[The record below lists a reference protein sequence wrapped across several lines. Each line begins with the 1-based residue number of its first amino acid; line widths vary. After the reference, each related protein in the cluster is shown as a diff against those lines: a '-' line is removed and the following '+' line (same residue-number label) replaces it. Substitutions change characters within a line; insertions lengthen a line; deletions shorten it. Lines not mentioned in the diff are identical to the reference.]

1 MKTSKRLLSIVL
13 MLAMLVSMFT
23 VMAFAGD
30 KVKVTFDIGKGGTAS
45 IGNKT
50 LKSREYSFTLAEI
63 NNAYVVVSPK
73 SGFVAD
79 VMIGDTKLDQAQANY
94 GFSLSSDMDGK
105 TIKITFSEK
114 DAGGEPEPTPDPE
127 PSTNVNLRIGV
138 WASDVQ
144 NAEILR
150 DGKALDI
157 TTAVSFTEEELKE
170 GVKLTAN
177 ADDKT
182 YSVKWTLNEGTPVEG
197 KTFTLPTDLKDGSKL
212 LVEFTADTKPEPE
225 TKHTLTVSS
234 KDDSMGLIQY
244 GENEKKSI
252 DFSLEKKEKVTVKA
266 VAKKGYEFVEWRADG
281 IELTRSQK
289 KQDATLKI
297 TMPDND
303 VKVTAVF
310 QKKTVSGD
318 YKLTL
323 DVSRHGDVYENST
336 RGDDAKSYYWLDD
349 DDELTFKAVA
359 DKGYEVRWRIGKG
372 RWNYTSKITV
382 NARDMG
388 WDNATLDI
396 DFVSSSSTPSS
407 KNYTLS
413 IDITG
418 GKHGTL
424 SYKNSTVSDGK
435 TYSLEKN
442 DTMTFKAEPDKGYVA
457 AWKFGTETY
466 VGSSY
471 TVKMGSKDA
480 TLYVSFVD
488 KNDYRWG
495 NLPFHDVTNR
505 DWYYDDVLYAY
516 INGLM
521 DGISMTSFGADQN
534 TTRGQVVTILW
545 RLTGEPR
552 AARNNQFTDVS
563 SNAYY
568 NTAISWAAEN
578 GIVKGYD
585 SKTFRPNA
593 NVTREQLAA
602 ILYRYAE
609 YMNLSTRG
617 ASNLTKFDDYYSIG
631 TWARDSLAWANYH
644 GLINGVDSYHIDP
657 KGNTTR
663 AQLAAILHRFAVE
676 FA

>member
-30 KVKVTFDIGKGGTAS
+30 EVKVTFDIGKGGTAS

-63 NNAYVVVSPK
+63 NSAYVVVSPK
-73 SGFVAD
+73 SGYVAD

-105 TIKITFSEK
+105 TITISFSEK
-114 DAGGEPEPTPDPE
+114 DAGEEPEPTPDPE
-127 PSTNVNLRIGV
+127 PSAAVKLRIGV
-138 WASDVQ
+138 SIQ

-157 TTAVSFTEEELKE
+157 TTAVSFTKE
-170 GVKLTAN
+170 DLNKGVTLTAC

-197 KTFTLPTDLKDGSKL
+197 ETFNLPADLKDDSKL
-212 LVEFTADTKPEPE
+212 FVEFTADTKPEPE

-266 VAKKGYEFVEWRADG
+266 VAKKGYEFVEWRSDD
-281 IELTRSQK
+281 IELTRSQ

-310 QKKTVSGD
+310 QKKTTSGD

-359 DKGYEVRWRIGKG
+359 DKGYEVRWRIDKG

-382 NARDMG
+382 NARAMG

-396 DFVSSSSTPSS
+396 DFVDSGSTPSS

-563 SNAYY
+563 SSAYY

-609 YMNLSTRG
+609 YMNLSTKG
-617 ASNLTKFDDYYSIG
+617 ASNLTKFDDYYTIG

>member
-73 SGFVAD
+73 SGYVAD
-79 VMIGDTKLDQAQANY
+79 VTIGDTKLDQAQANY

-127 PSTNVNLRIGV
+127 PSTNVNLSIGM

-157 TTAVSFTEEELKE
+157 TTAVSFTQEELNR
-170 GVKLTAN
+170 GVTLTAR
-177 ADDKT
+177 ADNKT
-182 YSVKWTLNEGTPVEG
+182 YSVKWTLNEGAPVEG
-197 KTFTLPTDLKDGSKL
+197 KTFTLPTDLKAGSKL
-212 LVEFTADTKPEPE
+212 FVEFTVDTKPEPE

-266 VAKKGYEFVEWRADG
+266 VAKKGYEFVEWRSDD
-281 IELTRSQK
+281 IKLTPSQ

-609 YMNLSTRG
+609 YMNLSTKG
-617 ASNLTKFDDYYSIG
+617 ASNLTKFDD
-631 TWARDSLAWANYH
+631 
-644 GLINGVDSYHIDP
+644 
-657 KGNTTR
+657 
-663 AQLAAILHRFAVE
+663 
-676 FA
+676 

>member
-30 KVKVTFDIGKGGTAS
+30 KVKVTFDIGKDGTAS

-63 NNAYVVVSPK
+63 NSAYVVVSPK
-73 SGFVAD
+73 SGYVAD

-105 TIKITFSEK
+105 TITISFSEK
-114 DAGGEPEPTPDPE
+114 DAGEEPEPTPDPE
-127 PSTNVNLRIGV
+127 PSAAVKLRIGV
-138 WASDVQ
+138 SIQ

-157 TTAVSFTEEELKE
+157 TTAVSFTKE
-170 GVKLTAN
+170 DLNKGVTLTAC

-197 KTFTLPTDLKDGSKL
+197 ETFNLPADLKDDSKL
-212 LVEFTADTKPEPE
+212 FVEFTADTKPEPE

-266 VAKKGYEFVEWRADG
+266 VAKKGYEFVEWRSDG
-281 IELTRSQK
+281 IELTRSQ

-310 QKKTVSGD
+310 QKKTTSGD

-359 DKGYEVRWRIGKG
+359 DKGYEVRWRIDKG

-382 NARDMG
+382 NARAMG

-396 DFVSSSSTPSS
+396 DFVDSGSTPSS

-457 AWKFGTETY
+457 AWKFGTEVY
-466 VGSSY
+466 VGNSY

-563 SNAYY
+563 SSAYY

-609 YMNLSTRG
+609 YMNLSTKG
-617 ASNLTKFDDYYSIG
+617 ASNLTKFDDYYTIG

-676 FA
+676 FG

>member
-63 NNAYVVVSPK
+63 NNGGGGGGGK

-281 IELTRSQK
+281 IELTRSQ

-676 FA
+676 FG

>member
-50 LKSREYSFTLAEI
+50 LKSSEYSFTLAEI

-114 DAGGEPEPTPDPE
+114 DAGGEPE

-197 KTFTLPTDLKDGSKL
+197 KTFTLPTDLKDGRKL

-281 IELTRSQK
+281 IELTRSQ

>member
-1 MKTSKRLLSIVL
+1 

-114 DAGGEPEPTPDPE
+114 DAGGEPE

-289 KQDATLKI
+289 QDATLKI

-442 DTMTFKAEPDKGYVA
+442 DTMTIKAEPDKGYVA
-457 AWKFGTETY
+457 AGQFGTETY

-609 YMNLSTRG
+609 YMNLSTKG
-617 ASNLTKFDDYYSIG
+617 ASNLTKFDDYYTIG

-676 FA
+676 FG

>member
-234 KDDSMGLIQY
+234 KDDLMGLIQY

-266 VAKKGYEFVEWRADG
+266 VAKKGYEFVEWRSDD
-281 IELTRSQK
+281 IKLTPSQ

-676 FA
+676 FG

>member
-1 MKTSKRLLSIVL
+1 

-50 LKSREYSFTLAEI
+50 LKSGEYSFTLAEI

-73 SGFVAD
+73 SGHVAD
-79 VMIGDTKLDQAQANY
+79 VMIDDTKLDQAQANY

-127 PSTNVNLRIGV
+127 PSANVNLRIGM

-157 TTAVSFTEEELKE
+157 TTAVSFTQEELNR
-170 GVKLTAN
+170 GVTLTAR
-177 ADDKT
+177 ADNKT

-197 KTFTLPTDLKDGSKL
+197 KTFTLPTDLKNDSKL
-212 LVEFTADTKPEPE
+212 FVEFTVDTKPEPE

-266 VAKKGYEFVEWRADG
+266 VAKKGYEFVEWRSDG
-281 IELTRSQK
+281 IELTRSQ

-359 DKGYEVRWRIGKG
+359 DKGYEVRWRIDKG

-424 SYKNSTVSDGK
+424 SYKNSVISDGK

-457 AWKFGTETY
+457 AWKF
-466 VGSSY
+466 GSSY

-657 KGNTTR
+657 KGNPPR

-676 FA
+676 FG

>member
-23 VMAFAGD
+23 VMSFAGD

-73 SGFVAD
+73 SGYVAD

-197 KTFTLPTDLKDGSKL
+197 KTFTLPTDLKVGSKL

-281 IELTRSQK
+281 IELTRSQ

-609 YMNLSTRG
+609 YMNLSTKG

>member
-63 NNAYVVVSPK
+63 NSAYVVVSPK
-73 SGFVAD
+73 SGYVAD
-79 VMIGDTKLDQAQANY
+79 VMIGDTKMDQAQANY

-114 DAGGEPEPTPDPE
+114 DAGGEPEP
-127 PSTNVNLRIGV
+127 STNVNLRIGM

-157 TTAVSFTEEELKE
+157 TTAVSFTQEELNR
-170 GVKLTAN
+170 GVTLTAR
-177 ADDKT
+177 ADNKT

-212 LVEFTADTKPEPE
+212 FVEFTVDTKPEPE

-266 VAKKGYEFVEWRADG
+266 VAKKGYEFVEWRSDD
-281 IELTRSQK
+281 IKLTPSQ

-396 DFVSSSSTPSS
+396 DFVDSGSTPSS

-457 AWKFGTETY
+457 AWKFGTEVY
-466 VGSSY
+466 VGNSY

>member
-182 YSVKWTLNEGTPVEG
+182 YSVKWTLNEGTPVED

-281 IELTRSQK
+281 IELTRSQ

-609 YMNLSTRG
+609 YMNLSTKG
-617 ASNLTKFDDYYSIG
+617 ASNLTKFDDYYTIG

-676 FA
+676 FG

>member
-30 KVKVTFDIGKGGTAS
+30 EVKVTFDIGKGGTAS

-50 LKSREYSFTLAEI
+50 LNSREYSFTLAEI

-73 SGFVAD
+73 SGYVAD
-79 VMIGDTKLDQAQANY
+79 VMIGDAKLDQAQANY

-114 DAGGEPEPTPDPE
+114 DAGGEPE

-157 TTAVSFTEEELKE
+157 TTAVSFTQEELNR
-170 GVKLTAN
+170 GLTLTAR
-177 ADDKT
+177 ADNKT

-197 KTFTLPTDLKDGSKL
+197 KTFTLPTDLKNDSKL
-212 LVEFTADTKPEPE
+212 FVEFTVGTKPEPE

-266 VAKKGYEFVEWRADG
+266 VAKKGYEFVEWRSDG
-281 IELTRSQK
+281 IELTRSQ

-676 FA
+676 FG

>member
-30 KVKVTFDIGKGGTAS
+30 EVKVTFDIGKDGTAS

-63 NNAYVVVSPK
+63 NSAYVVVSPK
-73 SGFVAD
+73 SGYVAD

-105 TIKITFSEK
+105 TITISFSEK
-114 DAGGEPEPTPDPE
+114 DAGEEPEPTPDPE
-127 PSTNVNLRIGV
+127 PSAAVKLRIGV
-138 WASDVQ
+138 SIQ

-157 TTAVSFTEEELKE
+157 TTAVSFTKE
-170 GVKLTAN
+170 DLNKGVTLTAC

-197 KTFTLPTDLKDGSKL
+197 ETFNLPADLKDDSKL
-212 LVEFTADTKPEPE
+212 FVEFTADTKPEPE

-266 VAKKGYEFVEWRADG
+266 VAKKGYEFVEWRSDG
-281 IELTRSQK
+281 IELTRSQ

-310 QKKTVSGD
+310 QKKTTSGD

-359 DKGYEVRWRIGKG
+359 DKGYEVRWRIDKG

-396 DFVSSSSTPSS
+396 DFVDSGSTPSS

-563 SNAYY
+563 SSAYY

-609 YMNLSTRG
+609 YMNLSTKG
-617 ASNLTKFDDYYSIG
+617 ASNLTKFDDYYTIG

>member
-63 NNAYVVVSPK
+63 NSAYVVVSPK
-73 SGFVAD
+73 SGYVAD
-79 VMIGDTKLDQAQANY
+79 VMIGDAKLDQAQANY

-114 DAGGEPEPTPDPE
+114 DAGGEPEP
-127 PSTNVNLRIGV
+127 STNVNLRIGM

-157 TTAVSFTEEELKE
+157 TTAVSFTQEELNR
-170 GVKLTAN
+170 GVTLTAR
-177 ADDKT
+177 ADNKT
-182 YSVKWTLNEGTPVEG
+182 YSVKWTLNESTPVEG
-197 KTFTLPTDLKDGSKL
+197 KTFTLPTDLKNDSKL
-212 LVEFTADTKPEPE
+212 FVEFTVDTKPEPE

-281 IELTRSQK
+281 IELTRSQ

-424 SYKNSTVSDGK
+424 SYKNSVISDGK

-676 FA
+676 FG

>member
-182 YSVKWTLNEGTPVEG
+182 YSVKWTLNEGTPVED

-266 VAKKGYEFVEWRADG
+266 VAKKGYEFVEWRSDG
-281 IELTRSQK
+281 IELTPSQ

-388 WDNATLDI
+388 WENATLDI
-396 DFVSSSSTPSS
+396 DFVDSSSTPSS

-424 SYKNSTVSDGK
+424 SYKNSVISDGK

>member
-1 MKTSKRLLSIVL
+1 
-13 MLAMLVSMFT
+13 
-23 VMAFAGD
+23 
-30 KVKVTFDIGKGGTAS
+30 
-45 IGNKT
+45 
-50 LKSREYSFTLAEI
+50 
-63 NNAYVVVSPK
+63 
-73 SGFVAD
+73 
-79 VMIGDTKLDQAQANY
+79 
-94 GFSLSSDMDGK
+94 
-105 TIKITFSEK
+105 
-114 DAGGEPEPTPDPE
+114 
-127 PSTNVNLRIGV
+127 
-138 WASDVQ
+138 
-144 NAEILR
+144 
-150 DGKALDI
+150 
-157 TTAVSFTEEELKE
+157 
-170 GVKLTAN
+170 
-177 ADDKT
+177 
-182 YSVKWTLNEGTPVEG
+182 
-197 KTFTLPTDLKDGSKL
+197 
-212 LVEFTADTKPEPE
+212 
-225 TKHTLTVSS
+225 
-234 KDDSMGLIQY
+234 MGLIQY

-266 VAKKGYEFVEWRADG
+266 VAKKGYEFVEWRSDG
-281 IELTRSQK
+281 IELTRSQ

-359 DKGYEVRWRIGKG
+359 DKGYEVRWRIDKG

-418 GKHGTL
+418 GKHGTV

-617 ASNLTKFDDYYSIG
+617 ASNLTKFDDYYTIG

>member
-50 LKSREYSFTLAEI
+50 LISREYSFTLAEI
-63 NNAYVVVSPK
+63 NSAYVVVSPK
-73 SGFVAD
+73 SGYVAD

-127 PSTNVNLRIGV
+127 PSANVNLRIGM

-281 IELTRSQK
+281 IELTRSQ

-609 YMNLSTRG
+609 YMNLSTKG
-617 ASNLTKFDDYYSIG
+617 ASNLTKFDDYYTIG

-676 FA
+676 FG

>member
-1 MKTSKRLLSIVL
+1 
-13 MLAMLVSMFT
+13 
-23 VMAFAGD
+23 MASAC
-30 KVKVTFDIGKGGTAS
+30 
-45 IGNKT
+45 
-50 LKSREYSFTLAEI
+50 R
-63 NNAYVVVSPK
+63 
-73 SGFVAD
+73 
-79 VMIGDTKLDQAQANY
+79 
-94 GFSLSSDMDGK
+94 K

-127 PSTNVNLRIGV
+127 PSTNVNLRIGM

-157 TTAVSFTEEELKE
+157 TTAVSFTQEELNR
-170 GVKLTAN
+170 GVTLTAR
-177 ADDKT
+177 ADNKT

-212 LVEFTADTKPEPE
+212 FVEFTDEYFEGKYKLKIWTDNGGSDGTKPEPE

-266 VAKKGYEFVEWRADG
+266 VAKKGYEFVEWRSDG
-281 IELTRSQK
+281 IELTRSQ

-359 DKGYEVRWRIGKG
+359 DKGYEVRWRIDKG

-418 GKHGTL
+418 GKHGTV

-617 ASNLTKFDDYYSIG
+617 ASNLTKFDDYYTIG

>member
-73 SGFVAD
+73 SGHVAD
-79 VMIGDTKLDQAQANY
+79 VMIDDTKLDQAQANY

-197 KTFTLPTDLKDGSKL
+197 KTFTLPTDLKDGIKL

-281 IELTRSQK
+281 IELTRSQ

>member
-182 YSVKWTLNEGTPVEG
+182 YSVKWTLKEGTPVEG
-197 KTFTLPTDLKDGSKL
+197 KTFTLPTDLKNGSKL

-281 IELTRSQK
+281 IELTRSQ

-609 YMNLSTRG
+609 YMNLSTKG
-617 ASNLTKFDDYYSIG
+617 ASNLTKFDDYYTIG

-676 FA
+676 FG

>member
-1 MKTSKRLLSIVL
+1 

-50 LKSREYSFTLAEI
+50 LKSSEYSFTLAEI

-114 DAGGEPEPTPDPE
+114 DAGGEPE

-197 KTFTLPTDLKDGSKL
+197 KTFTLPTDLKDGRKL

-281 IELTRSQK
+281 IELTRSQ

>member
-30 KVKVTFDIGKGGTAS
+30 EVKVTFDIGKGGTAS

-50 LKSREYSFTLAEI
+50 LKSREYNFTLAEI

-73 SGFVAD
+73 SGYVAD

-157 TTAVSFTEEELKE
+157 TTAVSFTQEELNR
-170 GVKLTAN
+170 GVTLTAR
-177 ADDKT
+177 ADNKT

-212 LVEFTADTKPEPE
+212 LVEFTVDTKPEPE

-266 VAKKGYEFVEWRADG
+266 VAKKGYEFVEWRSDG
-281 IELTRSQK
+281 IELTRSQ

-303 VKVTAVF
+303 VKGTAVF

-323 DVSRHGDVYENST
+323 NVSRHGDVYENST

-359 DKGYEVRWRIGKG
+359 DKGYEVRWRIDKG

-609 YMNLSTRG
+609 YMTVARSG
-617 ASNLTKFDDYYSIG
+617 ASEVWKVG
-631 TWARDSLAWANYH
+631 
-644 GLINGVDSYHIDP
+644 
-657 KGNTTR
+657 
-663 AQLAAILHRFAVE
+663 
-676 FA
+676 

>member
-30 KVKVTFDIGKGGTAS
+30 KVKVTFDIGKDGTAS

-63 NNAYVVVSPK
+63 NSAYVVVSPK
-73 SGFVAD
+73 SGYVAD

-105 TIKITFSEK
+105 TITISFSEK
-114 DAGGEPEPTPDPE
+114 DAGEEPEPTPDPE
-127 PSTNVNLRIGV
+127 PSAAVKLRIGV
-138 WASDVQ
+138 SIQ

-157 TTAVSFTEEELKE
+157 TTAVSFTKE
-170 GVKLTAN
+170 DLNKGVTLTAC

-197 KTFTLPTDLKDGSKL
+197 ETFNLPADLKDDSKL
-212 LVEFTADTKPEPE
+212 FVEFTADTKPEPE

-266 VAKKGYEFVEWRADG
+266 VAKKGYEFVEWRSDG
-281 IELTRSQK
+281 IELTRSQ

-310 QKKTVSGD
+310 QKKTTSGD

-359 DKGYEVRWRIGKG
+359 DKGYEVRWRIDKG

-382 NARDMG
+382 NARAMG

-396 DFVSSSSTPSS
+396 DFVDSGSTPSS

-457 AWKFGTETY
+457 AWKFGTEVY
-466 VGSSY
+466 VGNSY

-563 SNAYY
+563 SSAYY

-609 YMNLSTRG
+609 YMNLSTKG

>member
-1 MKTSKRLLSIVL
+1 

-114 DAGGEPEPTPDPE
+114 DAGGEPE

-281 IELTRSQK
+281 IELTRSQ

-609 YMNLSTRG
+609 YMNLSTKG
-617 ASNLTKFDDYYSIG
+617 ASNLTKFDDYYTIG

-676 FA
+676 FG

>member
-127 PSTNVNLRIGV
+127 PSANVNLRIGM

-281 IELTRSQK
+281 IELTRSQ

-609 YMNLSTRG
+609 YMNLSTKG
-617 ASNLTKFDDYYSIG
+617 ASNLTKFDDYYTIG

-676 FA
+676 FG

>member
-50 LKSREYSFTLAEI
+50 LKSGEYSFTLAEI

-73 SGFVAD
+73 SGYVAD
-79 VMIGDTKLDQAQANY
+79 VMIGDAKLDQAQANY

-114 DAGGEPEPTPDPE
+114 DAGGEPEP
-127 PSTNVNLRIGV
+127 STNVNLRIGM

-157 TTAVSFTEEELKE
+157 TTAVSFTQEELNR
-170 GVKLTAN
+170 GVTLTAR
-177 ADDKT
+177 ADNKT
-182 YSVKWTLNEGTPVEG
+182 YSVKWTLNESTPVEG
-197 KTFTLPTDLKDGSKL
+197 KTFTLPTDLKNDSKL
-212 LVEFTADTKPEPE
+212 FVEFTVDTKPEPE

-266 VAKKGYEFVEWRADG
+266 VAKKGYEFVEWRSDG
-281 IELTRSQK
+281 IELTRSQ

>member
-50 LKSREYSFTLAEI
+50 LKSGEYSFTLAEI

-73 SGFVAD
+73 SGYVAD
-79 VMIGDTKLDQAQANY
+79 VMIDDTKLDQAQANY

-114 DAGGEPEPTPDPE
+114 DAGGEPEP
-127 PSTNVNLRIGV
+127 STNVNLRIGM

-157 TTAVSFTEEELKE
+157 TTAVSFTQEELNR
-170 GVKLTAN
+170 GVTLTAR
-177 ADDKT
+177 ADNKT

-197 KTFTLPTDLKDGSKL
+197 KTFTLPTDLKNDSKL
-212 LVEFTADTKPEPE
+212 FVEFTVDTKPEPE

-266 VAKKGYEFVEWRADG
+266 VAKKGYEFVEWRSDG
-281 IELTRSQK
+281 IELTRSQ

-359 DKGYEVRWRIGKG
+359 DKGYEVRWRIDKG

-424 SYKNSTVSDGK
+424 SYKNSVISDGK

>member
-1 MKTSKRLLSIVL
+1 
-13 MLAMLVSMFT
+13 
-23 VMAFAGD
+23 
-30 KVKVTFDIGKGGTAS
+30 
-45 IGNKT
+45 
-50 LKSREYSFTLAEI
+50 
-63 NNAYVVVSPK
+63 
-73 SGFVAD
+73 
-79 VMIGDTKLDQAQANY
+79 
-94 GFSLSSDMDGK
+94 
-105 TIKITFSEK
+105 
-114 DAGGEPEPTPDPE
+114 
-127 PSTNVNLRIGV
+127 
-138 WASDVQ
+138 
-144 NAEILR
+144 
-150 DGKALDI
+150 
-157 TTAVSFTEEELKE
+157 
-170 GVKLTAN
+170 
-177 ADDKT
+177 
-182 YSVKWTLNEGTPVEG
+182 
-197 KTFTLPTDLKDGSKL
+197 
-212 LVEFTADTKPEPE
+212 
-225 TKHTLTVSS
+225 
-234 KDDSMGLIQY
+234 
-244 GENEKKSI
+244 
-252 DFSLEKKEKVTVKA
+252 
-266 VAKKGYEFVEWRADG
+266 
-281 IELTRSQK
+281 
-289 KQDATLKI
+289 
-297 TMPDND
+297 
-303 VKVTAVF
+303 
-310 QKKTVSGD
+310 
-318 YKLTL
+318 
-323 DVSRHGDVYENST
+323 
-336 RGDDAKSYYWLDD
+336 
-349 DDELTFKAVA
+349 
-359 DKGYEVRWRIGKG
+359 
-372 RWNYTSKITV
+372 
-382 NARDMG
+382 MG

>member
-23 VMAFAGD
+23 VMAFAEDTITITVNVTGD
-30 KVKVTFDIGKGGTAS
+30 GKGNVKLLTEGGNVEHIATTSTSWTIEKDKLENAAIFATAEDGS
-45 IGNKT
+45 TAKLYFDGAVVGSNAIDLSDIDTDFAVTAEFTKVSGGDAPVEAAYDLTVTINDGGVKGAKVLAYGSALSSGSKISVFKGDTWEFTTEADEDYTVVWKLDGKKVSSKISYTLDKT
-50 LKSREYSFTLAEI
+50 LKSSKEHTLEAI
-63 NNAYVVVSPK
+63 
-73 SGFVAD
+73 F
-79 VMIGDTKLDQAQANY
+79 
-94 GFSLSSDMDGK
+94 
-105 TIKITFSEK
+105 
-114 DAGGEPEPTPDPE
+114 
-127 PSTNVNLRIGV
+127 
-138 WASDVQ
+138 
-144 NAEILR
+144 
-150 DGKALDI
+150 
-157 TTAVSFTEEELKE
+157 TAVPKPAESY
-170 GVKLTAN
+170 KLTAN
-177 ADDKT
+177 VQKIDNKYPGT
-182 YSVKWTLNEGTPVEG
+182 VKIDRG
-197 KTFTLPTDLKDGSKL
+197 
-212 LVEFTADTKPEPE
+212 TADTSVSAKIESGE
-225 TKHTLTVSS
+225 TVTLRAYEKDGYKFVKWVSEDYTIGTNEAKNS
-234 KDDSMGLIQY
+234 K
-244 GENEKKSI
+244 
-252 DFSLEKKEKVTVKA
+252 
-266 VAKKGYEFVEWRADG
+266 
-281 IELTRSQK
+281 LT
-289 KQDATLKI
+289 I
-297 TMPDND
+297 TMPE
-303 VKVTAVF
+303 KAATITATF
-310 QKKTVSGD
+310 KKIETTGK

-359 DKGYEVRWRIGKG
+359 DKGYEVRWRIDKG

-396 DFVSSSSTPSS
+396 DFVDSGSTPSS

>member
-50 LKSREYSFTLAEI
+50 LKSGEYSFTLAEI

-73 SGFVAD
+73 SGYVAD
-79 VMIGDTKLDQAQANY
+79 VMIGDAKLDQAQANY

-114 DAGGEPEPTPDPE
+114 DAGGEPEP
-127 PSTNVNLRIGV
+127 STNVNLRIGM

-157 TTAVSFTEEELKE
+157 TTAVSFTQEELNR
-170 GVKLTAN
+170 GVTLTAR
-177 ADDKT
+177 ADNKT
-182 YSVKWTLNEGTPVEG
+182 YSVKWTLNESTPVEG
-197 KTFTLPTDLKDGSKL
+197 KTFTLPTDLKNDSKL
-212 LVEFTADTKPEPE
+212 FVEFTVDTKPEPE

-266 VAKKGYEFVEWRADG
+266 VAKKGYEFVEWRSDG
-281 IELTRSQK
+281 IELTRSQ

-552 AARNNQFTDVS
+552 AVRNNQFTDVS

>member
-30 KVKVTFDIGKGGTAS
+30 KVKVTFDIGKDGTAS

-63 NNAYVVVSPK
+63 NSAYVVVSPK
-73 SGFVAD
+73 SGYVAD

-105 TIKITFSEK
+105 TIKINFSEK

-157 TTAVSFTEEELKE
+157 TTAVSFTQEELNR
-170 GVKLTAN
+170 GVTLTAR
-177 ADDKT
+177 ADNKT

-212 LVEFTADTKPEPE
+212 FVEFMVDTKPEPE

-266 VAKKGYEFVEWRADG
+266 VAKKGYEFVEWRSDD
-281 IELTRSQK
+281 IELTRSQ

-336 RGDDAKSYYWLDD
+336 RGDAAKSYYWLDD

-359 DKGYEVRWRIGKG
+359 DKGYEVRWRIDKG

>member
-50 LKSREYSFTLAEI
+50 LKSGEYSFTLAEI

-281 IELTRSQK
+281 IELTRSQ

-609 YMNLSTRG
+609 YMNLSTKG
-617 ASNLTKFDDYYSIG
+617 ASNLTKFDDYYTIG

-676 FA
+676 FG

>member
-73 SGFVAD
+73 SGHVAD
-79 VMIGDTKLDQAQANY
+79 VMIDDTKLDQAQANY

-127 PSTNVNLRIGV
+127 PSANVNLRIGM

-197 KTFTLPTDLKDGSKL
+197 KTFTLPTDLKDGIKL

-281 IELTRSQK
+281 IELTRSQ

>member
-50 LKSREYSFTLAEI
+50 LISREYSFTLAEI
-63 NNAYVVVSPK
+63 NSAYVVVSPK
-73 SGFVAD
+73 SGYVAD

-127 PSTNVNLRIGV
+127 PSANVNLRIGM

-170 GVKLTAN
+170 GVKLTAR
-177 ADDKT
+177 ADNKT

-212 LVEFTADTKPEPE
+212 FVEFTVDTKPEPE

-266 VAKKGYEFVEWRADG
+266 VAKKGYEFVEWRSDG
-281 IELTRSQK
+281 IELTRSQ

-424 SYKNSTVSDGK
+424 SYKTSVISDGK

-609 YMNLSTRG
+609 YMNLSTKG
-617 ASNLTKFDDYYSIG
+617 ASNLTKFDDYYTIG

-676 FA
+676 FG